1 MSISVLN
8 SGNVTFLAT
17 KRVGRRN
24 HSLHFISALGKLF
37 SFLLVVLV
45 GTAVSVSAQQLD
57 QVLAVVSGQIV
68 LRSDVRA
75 FLELGLVAK
84 IESPDPIQRDQ
95 YYVTRLIERQIALDE
110 VNRYRIPIPASEEVE
125 EEIGLIK
132 GRFGGELALSD
143 FLLSVGLGLSDL
155 RQILQ
160 DNIRIERYVSERFG
174 DANQLSESDLVSY
187 FSENRDF
194 FTVSGLTVEFDE
206 VREVVRSR
214 LWSEQ
219 RELLVKEWLTDLTR
233 RGEVVRFVP

>member
-1 MSISVLN
+1 M
-8 SGNVTFLAT
+8 
-17 KRVGRRN
+17 
-24 HSLHFISALGKLF
+24 
-37 SFLLVVLV
+37 
-45 GTAVSVSAQQLD
+45 
-57 QVLAVVSGQIV
+57 
-68 LRSDVRA
+68 
-75 FLELGLVAK
+75 
-84 IESPDPIQRDQ
+84 
-95 YYVTRLIERQIALDE
+95 
-110 VNRYRIPIPASEEVE
+110 PASEEVE

>member
-1 MSISVLN
+1 
-8 SGNVTFLAT
+8 
-17 KRVGRRN
+17 
-24 HSLHFISALGKLF
+24 LGKLF
-37 SFLLVVLV
+37 SFLFAVLVV
-45 GTAVSVSAQQLD
+45 TTVSVSSQQLD
-57 QVLAVVSGQIV
+57 QILAVVSGQVI

-75 FLELGLVAK
+75 FLELDLVDK
-84 IESPDPIQRDQ
+84 IESSEPIEADQ
-95 YYVTRLIERQIALDE
+95 YYVTKLIERKLALDE
-110 VNRYRIPIPASEEVE
+110 ANRYRTSMPASEEVE
-125 EEIGLIK
+125 EEIGVIQ
-132 GRFGGELALSD
+132 GRLGGELALSE

-174 DANQLSESDLVSY
+174 DASQLRESDLVSY

-194 FTVSGLTVEFDE
+194 FTVSGRTVEFNE

-233 RGEVVRFVP
+233 RGEVVRFEP

>member
-95 YYVTRLIERQIALDE
+95 YYVTRLIERQLALDE

-125 EEIGLIK
+125 EEIGVIQDRL
-132 GRFGGELALSD
+132 GGEPGLNKL
-143 FLLSVGLGLSDL
+143 LLSVGLGLSDL

-160 DNIRIERYVSERFG
+160 DNIRMEQYVSERFG
-174 DANQLSESDLVSY
+174 DANQLSEADLSSY
-187 FSENRDF
+187 FSEHRDF
-194 FTVSGLTVEFDE
+194 FTVSDRTIEFDE
-206 VREVVRSR
+206 VRDVVRSR
-214 LWSEQ
+214 LWSER
-219 RELLVKEWLTDLTR
+219 RELLVKEWLTGLIR
-233 RGEVVRFVP
+233 RAEVIRFEP